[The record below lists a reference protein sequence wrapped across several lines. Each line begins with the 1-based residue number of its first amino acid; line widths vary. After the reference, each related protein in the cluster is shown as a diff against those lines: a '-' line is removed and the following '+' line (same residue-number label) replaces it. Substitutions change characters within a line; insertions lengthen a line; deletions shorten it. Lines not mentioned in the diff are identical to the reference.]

1 MKSLLSNTIL
11 ILLIRVLL
19 GGLFIV
25 ASLDKIVHPDAFAA
39 AVLNYKIIGSTLSM
53 VTATILPWLEL
64 LSGLGLIL
72 GISPRASAMMIT
84 ALLTGFTILLAVT
97 LARGLDISCGCF
109 TQDPNVGKIGYQKIL
124 ENCGL
129 ILLGIFLLFTRDDA
143 FRLFPFFRRNPD
155 QPANS

>member
-25 ASLDKIVHPDAFAA
+25 ASLDKIINPDAFAA

-143 FRLFPFFRRNPD
+143 FRLFPFFRGNPD